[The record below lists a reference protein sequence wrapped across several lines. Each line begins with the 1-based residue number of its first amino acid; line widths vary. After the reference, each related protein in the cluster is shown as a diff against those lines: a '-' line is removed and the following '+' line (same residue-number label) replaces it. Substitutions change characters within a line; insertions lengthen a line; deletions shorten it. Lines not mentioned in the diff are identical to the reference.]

1 MFLQEA
7 RQNLR
12 LGGDSHFYT
21 FEIDHKDQLDG
32 RERLL
37 GGMKVGW

>member
-7 RQNLR
+7 R
-12 LGGDSHFYT
+12 LGEDRRFYT
-21 FEIDHKDQLDG
+21 FEIDHKDELDG
-32 RERLL
+32 KKRLL